1 VGPPPQ
7 TNRTVAVTVGVVS
20 KPKLSIIIPTLNE
33 SRTIA
38 RTLLALQP
46 LRQAGHQVILVDG
59 GSTDDTVE
67 QSTSL
72 VDRVLSTT
80 RGRASQM
87 QFGALNADGDMLWFL
102 HADTV
107 PGSKAVG
114 QAEQLSTRLENSWGY
129 FQVSFREKSILLAMI
144 PCLMNLRSR
153 LTAVGTGDQ
162 GIFVSRKLYDAVGG
176 FDDIPLM
183 EDISLCK
190 KLRKISRPRCLSG
203 TLQTSARRWLDNG
216 IIRTILL
223 MWCLRFAYFVGVKP
237 NALARFY
244 TTVRA

>member
-1 VGPPPQ
+1 M
-7 TNRTVAVTVGVVS
+7 AVTVDVVS

-59 GSTDDTVE
+59 GSTDDTLA
-67 QSTSL
+67 QSCSL
-72 VDRVLSTT
+72 VDLVLSAT

-87 QFGALNADGDMLWFL
+87 QFGALNADGDIFWFL
-102 HADTV
+102 HADTT
-107 PGSKAVG
+107 PGSEAVW
-114 QAEQLSTRLENSWGY
+114 QADQLFSGLENRWGY
-129 FQVSFREKSILLAMI
+129 FQVSFREKSVLLAVI
-144 PCLMNLRSR
+144 SRLMNLRSR
-153 LTAVGTGDQ
+153 LTAIGTGDQ

-190 KLRKISRPRCLSG
+190 KLGKISRPHRPPG

-216 IIRTILL
+216 VIKTVLL
-223 MWCLRFAYFVGVKP
+223 MWGLRFAYFIGIKP

-244 TTVRA
+244 TTIRT

>member
-1 VGPPPQ
+1 MG
-7 TNRTVAVTVGVVS
+7 AVS

-33 SRTIA
+33 SQTIA

-59 GSTDDTVE
+59 GSTDETVA

-87 QFGALNADGDMLWFL
+87 QFGVLNADGDVFWFL
-102 HADTV
+102 HADTI
-107 PGSKAVG
+107 PGSQAVG
-114 QAEQLSTRLENSWGY
+114 QAEQLSAGSENSWGY
-129 FQVSFREKSILLAMI
+129 FQVSFREKSVLLAVI
-144 PCLMNLRSR
+144 SRLMNLRSR
-153 LTAVGTGDQ
+153 LTTIGTGDQ
-162 GIFVSRKLYDAVGG
+162 GIFVSRELYDAVGG

-216 IIRTILL
+216 IIRTVLL
-223 MWCLRFAYFVGVKP
+223 MWCLRFAYFVGIKP
-237 NALARFY
+237 NTLVRFY
-244 TTVRA
+244 TPVRT

>member
-1 VGPPPQ
+1 VGLQPQ
-7 TNRTVAVTVGVVS
+7 MNREMAVTVDVVS
-20 KPKLSIIIPTLNE
+20 KPQLSIIIPTLNE

-38 RTLLALQP
+38 HTLLALQP
-46 LRQAGHQVILVDG
+46 LKQAGHQIILVDG
-59 GSTDDTVE
+59 GSTDDTLA
-67 QSTSL
+67 QAGSL
-72 VDRVLSTT
+72 ADLVLSTA

-87 QFGALNADGDMLWFL
+87 QFGALSADGDMLWFL

-114 QAEQLSTRLENSWGY
+114 QVEQLSTRLKNRWGY

-144 PCLMNLRSR
+144 SRLMNLRSR

-162 GIFVSRKLYDAVGG
+162 GIFVSRELYDAVGG

-203 TLQTSARRWLDNG
+203 TLQTSARRWLNNG